1 LGHDEKTET
10 QKREKSPLA
19 RHPSTAQT
27 ILSHGA
33 VAIHDATESKQQ
45 IHKKEKGKKKNEQR

>member
-1 LGHDEKTET
+1 MTKKQRHKSGK
-10 QKREKSPLA
+10 KSPRA
-19 RHPSTAQT
+19 RHPSTAQR